1 MSSIDKQYDTIPK
14 VIAGA
19 YGVVLRRLQVEDSE
33 RIFEILQSDPE
44 ISKYYI
50 TWTVGVTSNQDV
62 EDRISDFVI
71 SHSARYGIFLD
82 GILVGYI
89 GLVQYEGRKNE
100 DEYDIGY
107 FCDPSCRGKGIVTSA
122 ASALIAA
129 ATQHI
134 KVSSFALYI
143 ADRNK
148 ASQAV
153 ANNLGFS
160 RTDETHFDEILN
172 IEERRYERILPHAEV
187 SRSDDEHQVDVLTL
201 PDMKPSGMTQ
211 SIVSAIRS
219 NSWLHTSDV
228 WLYRTKPELQLLF
241 QQRPLDS
248 PTYPGKLDCS
258 AAGYLMAGESGKV
271 GGARELQ
278 EELGVKVNADE
289 LVSFGRRLNAIIDHR
304 GRERRIVA
312 NSNIYHWEHE
322 ISDLNIHKNE
332 VNAVFWVNVKDLLS
346 IESGGKLN
354 AVGEDSEGNKLERE
368 FGFDDFAYNIDGYYF
383 RLAER
388 LERRIYNDK

>member
-1 MSSIDKQYDTIPK
+1 MSSRGQFDTIPN
-14 VIAGA
+14 VIAGT

-33 RIFEILQSDPE
+33 RIFEILQADPD
-44 ISKYYI
+44 ISKYYV
-50 TWTVGVTSNQDV
+50 TWTAGIKTKQDV
-62 EDRISDFVI
+62 ELRINGFI
-71 SHSARYGIFLD
+71 KSHAARYGVFFN
-82 GILVGYI
+82 GKLVGYI
-89 GLVQYEGRKNE
+89 GIWKVEDNARE

-107 FCDPSCRGKGIVTSA
+107 FCDPKFRGQGVVTKA
-122 ASALIAA
+122 TSALIAS
-129 ATQHI
+129 ATQNV

-153 ANNLGFS
+153 ARNLGFS
-160 RTDETHFDEILN
+160 RTEEVAFDDILK
-172 IEERRYERILPHAEV
+172 IEERRYERILPPAEV
-187 SRSDDEHQVDVLTL
+187 SRNDDEHQVDVLTL
-201 PDMKPSGMTQ
+201 PDMKPSGITQ
-211 SIVSAIRS
+211 SVVSAIRS

-241 QQRPLDS
+241 QQRPLNS
-248 PTYPGKLDCS
+248 TAYPGKLDCS
-258 AAGYLMAGESGKV
+258 SAGYLMAGESSKV

-278 EELGVKVNADE
+278 EELGLKVDADE

-346 IESGGKLN
+346 IESGGNLK
-354 AVGEDSEGNKLERE
+354 AVGEDSKGNKLEEE

-388 LERRIYNDK
+388 LERRVKNV

>member
-1 MSSIDKQYDTIPK
+1 MAKPEKQSDTIPK
-14 VIAGA
+14 VIAGTH
-19 YGVVLRRLQVEDSE
+19 GVVLRRLQVEDAG
-33 RIFEILQSDPE
+33 RIFEILQSEPD
-44 ISKYYI
+44 ISKYYV
-50 TWTVGVTSNQDV
+50 TWTAGVSSKQDV
-62 EDRISDFVI
+62 EDRINNFVE
-71 SHSARYGIFLD
+71 SHAARYGIFFQ
-82 GILVGYI
+82 GNLVGYI
-89 GLVQYEGRKNE
+89 GIWKVESNVHE

-107 FCDPSCRGKGIVTSA
+107 FCDPKYRGQGIVSRA
-122 ASALIAA
+122 SSALIAA
-129 ATQHI
+129 ATEHL

-143 ADRNK
+143 ADRNQ

-153 ANNLGFS
+153 AKKLGFS
-160 RTDETHFDEILN
+160 RTEETAVDEILQ
-172 IEERRYERILPHAEV
+172 IEERRYERILPPAEI
-187 SRSDDEHQVDVLTL
+187 SRNDDEHQVDILTL
-201 PDMKPSGMTQ
+201 PDLKPSGMTQ
-211 SIVSAIRS
+211 SVVSAIRS

-248 PTYPGKLDCS
+248 TAYPGKLDCS
-258 AAGYLMAGESGKV
+258 SAGYLMAGESSKA

-278 EELGVKVNADE
+278 EELGVKVDADE

-322 ISDLNIHKNE
+322 ISDLKIDPKE
-332 VNAVFWVNVKDLLS
+332 VNAVFWVNAKDLIS
-346 IESGGKLN
+346 IESGGKLK
-354 AVGEDSEGNKLERE
+354 AIGQDSEGNKLEKE

-388 LERRIYNDK
+388 LERRLNND

>member
-1 MSSIDKQYDTIPK
+1 MANNQGQFDTIPK
-14 VIAGA
+14 VIAGTH
-19 YGVVLRRLQVEDSE
+19 GVVLRRLQGEDSE
-33 RIFEILQSDPE
+33 RIFEILQADPD
-44 ISKYYI
+44 ISKYYV
-50 TWTVGVTSNQDV
+50 TWTAGARSK
-62 EDRISDFVI
+62 EDIEFRINGFVK
-71 SHSARYGIFLD
+71 SRAARYGIFLD
-82 GILVGYI
+82 GKLVGYI
-89 GLVQYEGRKNE
+89 GTWKVANNTRE

-107 FCDPSCRGKGIVTSA
+107 FCDPEHRGQGIVTIAS
-122 ASALIAA
+122 SALIAS
-129 ATQHI
+129 ATQHM

-143 ADRNK
+143 ADRNG

-153 ANNLGFS
+153 AKNLGFS
-160 RTDETHFDEILN
+160 RTEETHFDEILK
-172 IEERRYERILPHAEV
+172 IEERRFERILPPAEV
-187 SRSDDEHQVDVLTL
+187 SRNEHEHQVDVLTL
-201 PDMKPSGMTQ
+201 PDLMPSGMTQ

-271 GGARELQ
+271 GGARELF
-278 EELGVKVNADE
+278 EELGVKANADE
-289 LVSFGRRLNAIIDHR
+289 LVSFGRRLNAIVDHR

-312 NSNIYHWEHE
+312 NSNVLEWEHE
-322 ISDLNIHKNE
+322 ISDLKIDPKE

-388 LERRIYNDK
+388 LARRTKND

>member
-1 MSSIDKQYDTIPK
+1 MANNQGQFDTIPK
-14 VIAGA
+14 VIAGTD
-19 YGVVLRRLQVEDSE
+19 GVVLRRLQTEDSK
-33 RIFEILQSDPE
+33 RLFEILQADPE
-44 ISKYYI
+44 ISKHYI
-50 TWTVGVTSNQDV
+50 TWTVGVTSEQDV
-62 EDRISDFVI
+62 EDRINHFVKT
-71 SHSARYGIFLD
+71 HQARYGIFL
-82 GILVGYI
+82 GGQLIGYI
-89 GLVQYEGRKNE
+89 GIWKVDGESDH

-107 FCDPSCRGKGIVTSA
+107 FCDPEFRGKGVVTKA
-122 ASALIAA
+122 ASALIAS

-153 ANNLGFS
+153 AKNLGFS
-160 RTDETHFDEILN
+160 RTDETAFDEDLK
-172 IEERRYERILPHAEV
+172 IEERRYERILPPAEV
-187 SRSDDEHQVDVLTL
+187 SRNDDEHQVDVLTL
-201 PDMKPSGMTQ
+201 PDLYPSGMTQ
-211 SIVSAIRS
+211 SVVSAIRS

-248 PTYPGKLDCS
+248 TAYPGKLDCS
-258 AAGYLMAGESGKV
+258 AAGYLMAGESPKE
-271 GGARELQ
+271 GGARELF

-312 NSNIYHWEHE
+312 NSNVLEWEHE
-322 ISDLNIHKNE
+322 TSDLSVHKNE
-332 VNAVFWVNVKDLLS
+332 VIAVFWVNVKDL
-346 IESGGKLN
+346 IRVESGGKLN

-388 LERRIYNDK
+388 LERRIRNV